1 MSRLTLDNEKKIV
14 KKCNKI
20 LITREKY
27 CQCYDHNNNPSIDID
42 KCSQRNKQKCSE
54 YHLCKKYFRTKL
66 NGYEPVY
73 NPSRWDNPVVLNSH
87 NCYTYFLNDHNEHT
101 INKCKEVC
109 EKNGTCHSN
118 PKKCSKFKPQPGKI
132 SNQIIN
138 KFNCTNMVYN
148 IMQDNP
154 TIKKTTF
161 YDTCPKGYYKGAVVV
176 HTNKTYHFYR
186 QDKNV
191 TWSHKPGILPVT
203 NRDASNNIIYAP
215 HVSDRDYKKGKK
227 DGINYNEF
235 CSYLCVPTN
244 LSMKTI
250 SI

>member
-1 MSRLTLDNEKKIV
+1 
-14 KKCNKI
+14 
-20 LITREKY
+20 
-27 CQCYDHNNNPSIDID
+27 
-42 KCSQRNKQKCSE
+42 
-54 YHLCKKYFRTKL
+54 
-66 NGYEPVY
+66 
-73 NPSRWDNPVVLNSH
+73 
-87 NCYTYFLNDHNEHT
+87 
-101 INKCKEVC
+101 
-109 EKNGTCHSN
+109 
-118 PKKCSKFKPQPGKI
+118 
-132 SNQIIN
+132 
-138 KFNCTNMVYN
+138 MVYN
-148 IMQDNP
+148 IIQDNP

-215 HVSDRDYKKGKK
+215 HISDRDWKKGKK